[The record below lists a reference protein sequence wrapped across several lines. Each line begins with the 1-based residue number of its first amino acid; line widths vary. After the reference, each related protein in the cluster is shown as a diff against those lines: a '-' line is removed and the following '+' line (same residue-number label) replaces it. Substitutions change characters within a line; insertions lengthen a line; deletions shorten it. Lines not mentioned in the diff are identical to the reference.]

1 MTNGGNEEV
10 FIIALRW
17 QAKLAEHVAQW
28 ELDFKGEAEWCRGC
42 RAYAAAMMRGRPVA
56 EALRQGCDTIRQAR
70 DAMNAARD
78 VAIGLGWE
86 PGF

>member
-1 MTNGGNEEV
+1 MSNGGNEEV

-28 ELDFKGEAEWCRGC
+28 EANPKTEWCPGC
-42 RAYAAAMMRGRPVA
+42 RAYAAAMTRGRPVA

-86 PGF
+86 PSF